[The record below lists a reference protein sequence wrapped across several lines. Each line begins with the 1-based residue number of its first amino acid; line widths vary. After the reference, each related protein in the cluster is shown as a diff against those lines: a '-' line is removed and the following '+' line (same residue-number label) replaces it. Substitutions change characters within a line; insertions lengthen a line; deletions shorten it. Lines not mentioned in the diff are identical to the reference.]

1 MKGREKLHSLVLAM
15 SKGNH
20 LFNFKNT
27 PNKRSV
33 GRVIPNNKDINKP
46 KISIITAYYN
56 ASKYIMETAES
67 VFKQTFPYFEWIIV
81 NDGSTEKNTDSIL
94 NDLKKIDNRIRII
107 NIDNHGPAYARYLA
121 AKESKSDIVLF
132 LDADDMIDNT
142 LLECG
147 YFTLL
152 TNKAATW
159 AYCNIAAF
167 GRKEY
172 LWNPV
177 FDSEVEKNTNLV
189 SINSFI
195 RKEKFLEIEEYSKL
209 PKEVHEDYFLWLS
222 FIKKGYYPV
231 RMNYYGFWYRT
242 SEEGRLFSINTDEE
256 KSKIA
261 ESYIEKVRNE
271 INQNV
276 SAIQYPSDNLNSM
289 NYPYT
294 FDFKKIL
301 EKKSKHILLLVPWL
315 VFGGADNFNLNL
327 AKGLKK
333 RGYKI
338 TIILTEPSEY
348 VLRSAFEEY
357 ADEIFD
363 LTTFLNEEDWAAFIH
378 YIIYSRKIDLCFQSN
393 SIYGYH
399 IIPWLKHKFPKI
411 PFVDFLHAEQW
422 EWRNGGYPRDS
433 IAISNFLDTTYVC
446 SKNLENILYNDMN
459 KIRKNTR
466 VIYIGIDSEY
476 FNPNIVEDN
485 LSEKYKK
492 RKVILFPCRLAYIKR
507 PILMLNILNKLKD
520 IHEDILVIVV
530 GDGPAYNDMK
540 KYVDDNK
547 LEKYIEFVGYQKD
560 VRPYYKI
567 ADVTLICSLSEG
579 VSLTTYESLSMGVPV
594 VSSDV
599 GGQKE
604 VITSDVG
611 VIVKNYQS
619 KSLDEYNFNYSDEEI
634 NEYIEAIDKV
644 LKSNLDFKKKSRE
657 GIINKFSSIDTINKL
672 IDDFDELIK
681 KGSSIDSKYLNNIE
695 FAERFLVNFTEKE
708 QIQRNKKKLY
718 EIIDQKN
725 VDIELRNKNI
735 TDLESKISLLNQEI
749 DKKSL
754 ELVSIKGSRS
764 YKISKKISDILHK

>member
-1 MKGREKLHSLVLAM
+1 M
-15 SKGNH
+15 SKEND

-27 PNKRSV
+27 PNIRNVEKVTSNA
-33 GRVIPNNKDINKP
+33 IDINNP

-56 ASKYIMETAES
+56 ASKYINETAAS
-67 VFKQTFPYFEWIIV
+67 IFKQTFPYFEWIII
-81 NDGSTEKNTDSIL
+81 NDGSTEENTDSVL
-94 NDLKKIDNRIRII
+94 ADLKKIDNRIRII
-107 NIDNHGPAYARYLA
+107 NIDNHGPAYARYFA
-121 AKESKSDIVLF
+121 AKEAKSDILFF

-152 TNKAATW
+152 TNKGATW
-159 AYCNIAAF
+159 AYSNIVAF
-167 GRKEY
+167 DSKEY

-195 RKEKFLEIEEYSKL
+195 RKEKFLEIEEYSNL

-231 RMNYYGFWYRT
+231 RMNYYGFWYRIHDDN
-242 SEEGRLFSINTDEE
+242 RLASINVSEE
-256 KSKIA
+256 KSKTA
-261 ESYIEKVRNE
+261 ESYIEKARNE
-271 INQNV
+271 INEEV
-276 SAIQYPSDNLNSM
+276 TAIQYPRENNNSM
-289 NYPYT
+289 EYPYT
-294 FDFKKIL
+294 FGFDKTLGKG
-301 EKKSKHILLLVPWL
+301 SKHILFLVPWL

-485 LSEKYKK
+485 LSEKYKE

-520 IHEDILVIVV
+520 IYEDILVIVV
-530 GDGPAYNDMK
+530 GDGPAYNDMIE
-540 KYVDDNK
+540 YVNK
-547 LEKYIEFVGYQKD
+547 HRLDKYIEFVGYHKD
-560 VRPYYKI
+560 IRPYYKI

-579 VSLTTYESLSMGVPV
+579 ISLTTYESLSMGVPV

-604 VITSDVG
+604 VINDGVG
-611 VIVKNYQS
+611 AIVKNYQS
-619 KSLDEYNFNYSDEEI
+619 RKFDEYNFNYSEEEI
-634 NEYIEAIDKV
+634 NEYVKV
-644 LKSNLDFKKKSRE
+644 INEILQSKNNVKEKCRE
-657 GIINKFSSIDTINKL
+657 RIISKFSSIDMTNKL

-708 QIQRNKKKLY
+708 QIQRNEKKLY
-718 EIIDQKN
+718 EVIDKRN
-725 VDIELRNKNI
+725 MELNISNKKI
-735 TDLESKISLLNQEI
+735 TCLENEIKSLNNEI
-749 DKKSL
+749 DNKSL
-754 ELVSIKGSRS
+754 ELVSIKSSRG
-764 YKISKKISDILHK
+764 YKVYKKISDILHKK